1 MRTKRFFTVVIV
13 VIMSLVSMMSLNAQE
28 KTKYIPINGDTNYYV
43 KAFGGYALNAKG
55 AVAGGA
61 VGMRINAF
69 RLEVEGKYA
78 EKNPSMLGLANVD
91 LIKGRFTP
99 FLTAGAGAGK
109 QVKGFEQVENPETG
123 EIEGVQLINKF
134 QFQWTV
140 GGGVSYRIA
149 PHFQLE
155 VAYRLN
161 GFPSEAKF
169 VNDRPALVEETQLS
183 DAAKRT
189 ILNMPLNKI
198 DHEVRIA
205 IRYHF

>member
-1 MRTKRFFTVVIV
+1 MRTNKILAVITV
-13 VIMSLVSMMSLNAQE
+13 VIMSLISVMSLNAQE
-28 KTKYIPINGDTNYYV
+28 KTKYIPINGDTNYYI

-69 RLEVEGKYA
+69 RLEVEGKYS
-78 EKNPSMLGLANVD
+78 EKNPSMLGLVNVD

-109 QVKGFEQVENPETG
+109 QVKGFEQAENIETG
-123 EIEGVQLINKF
+123 EIEGVQLVDKF

-169 VNDRPALVEETQLS
+169 VNDRPALVEEAPLS
-183 DAAKRT
+183 DAAKQT
-189 ILNMPLNKI
+189 IMNIPLNKI
-198 DHEVRIA
+198 DHELRIA